1 MLAVAPA
8 PTTLT
13 LSRPVL
19 TIEEP
24 RPATIAVTGRICTPA
39 VLAFTITG
47 VAVSHFLLECDDLH
61 DGRLRRLAHH
71 GTSLIDVTVWG
82 ADAVRLSDGPPRGDR
97 RALIAEAA
105 KAGETALWEWPD
117 QRPANAPKRRRTDWS
132 SGEFAPRIRQN
143 VRVVVQGAARSGAWQ
158 PVGSA
163 GPLPLGLVAEALPQV
178 LRSATL

>member
-8 PTTLT
+8 PTTLA
-13 LSRPVL
+13 LPRPVL
-19 TIEEP
+19 PMEDR
-24 RPATIAVTGRICTPA
+24 RPATIAVTGRICTPP
-39 VLAFTITG
+39 VLAFTLTG

-61 DGRLRRLAHH
+61 DARLRRIAHH

-82 ADAVRLSDGPPRGDR
+82 ADAVRVSDGPPRGER
-97 RALIAEAA
+97 RMLIADAA

-143 VRVVVQGAARSGAWQ
+143 VRVVVRGIARSGAWQ
-158 PVGSA
+158 PVCAA

-178 LRSATL
+178 LQPATV